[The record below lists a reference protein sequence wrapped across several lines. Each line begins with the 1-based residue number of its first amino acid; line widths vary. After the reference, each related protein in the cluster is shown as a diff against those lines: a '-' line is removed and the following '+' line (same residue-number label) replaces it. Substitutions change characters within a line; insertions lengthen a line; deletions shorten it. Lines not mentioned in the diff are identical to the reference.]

1 MEPLVLMSFL
11 KRSPF
16 NCVKCLALKLFFIQR
31 LDLKMKRGDFSSRLS
46 EAFFKVVRKL
56 VDRLDIEIS
65 GKQLKTEVEELTKLQ
80 GRKG

>member
-1 MEPLVLMSFL
+1 
-11 KRSPF
+11 
-16 NCVKCLALKLFFIQR
+16 
-31 LDLKMKRGDFSSRLS
+31 MKRGDFSSRLS